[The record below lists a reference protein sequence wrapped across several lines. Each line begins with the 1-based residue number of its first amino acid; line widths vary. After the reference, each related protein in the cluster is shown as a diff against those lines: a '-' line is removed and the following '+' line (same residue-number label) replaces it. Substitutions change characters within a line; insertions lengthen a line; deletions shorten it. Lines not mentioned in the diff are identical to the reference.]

1 MREDL
6 KKDWFKI
13 IITILAAFL
22 TGLISW
28 KIINTNLNIEFDF
41 NNLLSLILALF
52 SIWLS
57 ISFYFKATDQSN
69 EFYDNSLTL
78 TKDLSVL
85 LGRIE
90 SQFGENLRHLEQG
103 NLQLH
108 NKVEGIS
115 AQINQKELLLN
126 ENEKTIHDFEEVK
139 KLMQEMTL
147 KTSEDDDQAKYQQ
160 IITKLEQEI
169 SGKEVL
175 IKELK
180 TDIENLTNKKEQ
192 IVTDS
197 PTNFNNSPL
206 RIKDDGRGRGRKRV
220 QYKCNNCGIN
230 RSVYEEDLINNH
242 YKGDINKSFSSILK
256 CSQCDFEEVRN
267 ILPFIK

>member
-1 MREDL
+1 MREDF

-13 IITILAAFL
+13 IITILVTFL

-28 KIINTNLNIEFDF
+28 KIINTNLNIQFDF

-69 EFYDNSLTL
+69 EFYDNSFTL

-85 LGRIE
+85 LGKIE

-108 NKVEGIS
+108 NKVESIS
-115 AQINQKELLLN
+115 AQISQKEFLLN

-139 KLMQEMTL
+139 KLLQEMTL
-147 KTSEDDDQAKYQQ
+147 KTLEDDNQAKYQR

-169 SGKEVL
+169 SGKEIQ
-175 IKELK
+175 IKDLK
-180 TDIENLTNKKEQ
+180 TDIENLANKKEQ
-192 IVTDS
+192 IITDL
-197 PTNFNNSPL
+197 PELLNRSPL
-206 RIKDDGRGRGRKRV
+206 KIAKDRHGKKRV
-220 QYKCNNCGIN
+220 QHTCNKCGIV
-230 RSVYEEDLINNH
+230 RSIYEKELINN
-242 YKGDINKSFSSILK
+242 YYSGDINKAFSSVLK
-256 CSQCDFEEVRN
+256 CNICDSEEIRN
-267 ILPFIK
+267 IVPFVK